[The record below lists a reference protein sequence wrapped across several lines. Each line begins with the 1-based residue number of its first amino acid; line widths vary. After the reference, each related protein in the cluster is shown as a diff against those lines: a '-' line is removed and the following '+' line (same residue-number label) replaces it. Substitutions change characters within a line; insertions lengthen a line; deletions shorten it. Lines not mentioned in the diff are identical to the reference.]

1 MSSALAEGPLGPCRG
16 IALSIAARY
25 AIPYATAL
33 LAVTPRVFGEPA
45 LRTMGAYEE
54 IAREM
59 EASVE
64 EEKARRQ
71 REREEGGGGEGREGG
86 AGEGWSGESNDGPPP
101 PPAPALKRRGG
112 FPVPRAAF
120 GGAAGSG
127 SRRRAAAPAPTD
139 SAAAAAAAAAAAL
152 SREEREKEEEEDRD
166 LMRLAREAGAEMMD
180 EDVGAGALPREYSA
194 SQEPPLAPC
203 EEDSELVQAARRYAH
218 VGALLAGVAAAA
230 AAAPGSSSSS
240 GLEPWAPLAAVE
252 HRVRLDGAGRA
263 PALELEGTLRALGV
277 EGARRAG
284 LSAPPTLEDYGLTDA
299 DYAAVAEMAEVDPN
313 TLTALAAL
321 RRSDIIAM
329 LKES

>member
-1 MSSALAEGPLGPCRG
+1 VSSALAEGPLGPCRG

-86 AGEGWSGESNDGPPP
+86 AGEGGSWEGNDGTPPPP
-101 PPAPALKRRGG
+101 PPALKGGGG
-112 FPVPRAAF
+112 FPLPRAAF

-139 SAAAAAAAAAAAL
+139 SAAAAAAAAL

-230 AAAPGSSSSS
+230 AAPGSSSSG